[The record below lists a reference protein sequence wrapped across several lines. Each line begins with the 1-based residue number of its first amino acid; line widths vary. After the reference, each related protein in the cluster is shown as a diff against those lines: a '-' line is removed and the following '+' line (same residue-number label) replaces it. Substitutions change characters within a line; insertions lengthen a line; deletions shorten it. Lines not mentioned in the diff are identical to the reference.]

1 MSKTQIDAPAG
12 VPFVDITREFDAPLE
27 LVRRAWTDPDLVK
40 QWLGPRQYEM
50 VIEQWDARAGG
61 AYRYIHRDDAGN
73 EFGFHGVFH
82 SNDPDNMVQT
92 FEFEGVP
99 GHVSLDK
106 LALEDIGGGR
116 TRSRIHSVFQS
127 LEDRDG
133 MVQAG
138 MGDGVSEGFERLDEL
153 LAKMPLPVG

>member
-40 QWLGPRQYEM
+40 QWLGPRKYEM

-61 AYRYIHRDDAGN
+61 AYRYVHRDEAGN

-82 SNDPDNMVQT
+82 SSDPDNMVQT

-116 TRSRIHSVFQS
+116 TRAQIHSVYQS

-138 MGDGVSEGFERLDEL
+138 MGDGVTEGFERLDEL

>member
-40 QWLGPRQYEM
+40 QWLGPRKYEM
-50 VIEQWDARAGG
+50 VIERWEPRAGG
-61 AYRYIHRDDAGN
+61 AYRYIHRDEAGN

-82 SNDPDNMVQT
+82 SSDPDNMVQT

-116 TRSRIHSVFQS
+116 TRARIHSVYQS

-133 MVQAG
+133 MVQSG
-138 MGDGVSEGFERLDEL
+138 MGDGVNEGFERLDEL
-153 LAKMPLPVG
+153 LATMPLPVG